1 MVPSSFCESPGLRS
15 QWEGIDL
22 YRIGDSGKGRVVDC
36 LPLVVSCFQ
45 STSAPDV
52 AQHSEMELSV
62 ELVALAE
69 IVRWRDFYREE
80 MHCQII
86 HDSIHSRPGWSLEY
100 RLSIGANRVGY
111 ASVAMAGPWKDNPTI
126 YEYYVIPQFRNRIFD
141 LFSALIT

>member
-36 LPLVVSCFQ
+36 LPLVASSFQ
-45 STSAPDV
+45 STSALTWHNTPKWNS
-52 AQHSEMELSV
+52 AC
-62 ELVALAE
+62 
-69 IVRWRDFYREE
+69 IWWRSRRLYDGG
-80 MHCQII
+80 I
-86 HDSIHSRPGWSLEY
+86 SIERRCIAKSFMSRSIRALEY

-126 YEYYVIPQFRNRIFD
+126 YQYYVIPQF
-141 LFSALIT
+141 